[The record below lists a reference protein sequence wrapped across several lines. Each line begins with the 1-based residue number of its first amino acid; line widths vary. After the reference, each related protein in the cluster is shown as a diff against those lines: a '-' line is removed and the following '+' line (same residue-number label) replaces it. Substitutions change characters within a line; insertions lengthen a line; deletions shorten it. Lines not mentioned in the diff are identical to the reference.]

1 MGYYGRRYMSARRQP
16 TPANNPELVTRIE
29 KLAARGVTSLSD
41 WERSF
46 LGSLLESAK
55 KWGRMTAKQNDV
67 LQRIEKK
74 TDPAIQTARKNWE
87 ANWTPEM
94 RVKAVFAAKYYK
106 ANPPYFGDAAERILT
121 NENYIPTEKLYRKMV
136 ENAYVRRAAANNV
149 EPIKY
154 PVGSMVTVRDAQ
166 GVGGSLRPYRG
177 QKVIVIEAQE
187 IVMSAT
193 KGSRRYSV
201 LPIGQGAPILT
212 EERYLKK

>member
-16 TPANNPELVTRIE
+16 RQDNPELVNRIE
-29 KLAARGVTSLSD
+29 KLAAIGVSSLSD

-74 TDPAIQTARKNWE
+74 TDPKVQAARKAWN
-87 ANWTPEM
+87 NSWTPEM
-94 RVKAVFAAKYYK
+94 REKAIFAAKYYK
-106 ANPPYFGDAAERILT
+106 ANPPYFSDAADRILSD
-121 NENYIPTEKLYRKMV
+121 ENYIPTEKLYRKMV
-136 ENAYVRRAAANNV
+136 ENAYVRRAASNNV

-154 PVGSMVTVRDAQ
+154 PVGTMVTVRDAQ
-166 GVGGSLRPYRG
+166 GVGGLLRPYRG
-177 QKVIVIEAQE
+177 QKVIVIEADE

-201 LPIGQGAPILT
+201 LPIGGAQPIET
-212 EERYLKK
+212 QERYLKK

>member
-16 TPANNPELVTRIE
+16 RQDNPELVARIE
-29 KLAARGVTSLSD
+29 KLAARGVSSLSD

-74 TDPAIQTARKNWE
+74 TDPKIQAQRKAWNQS
-87 ANWTPEM
+87 WTPEM
-94 RVKAVFAAKYYK
+94 RAKAVFAAKYYK
-106 ANPPYFGDAAERILT
+106 ANPPYFSDAADRILS
-121 NENYIPTEKLYRKMV
+121 NEDYIPTEKLYRKMV

-154 PVGSMVTVRDAQ
+154 PVGTMVTVRNAQ
-166 GVGGSLRPYRG
+166 GVDGSMRQHRG
-177 QKVIVIEAQE
+177 QKVIVIEADE

-201 LPIGQGAPILT
+201 LPIGGAQAIET

>member
-16 TPANNPELVTRIE
+16 RQDNPELVARIE
-29 KLAARGVTSLSD
+29 KLAARGVSSLSD

-74 TDPAIQTARKNWE
+74 TDPKIQAQRKAWSE
-87 ANWTPEM
+87 NWTPEM
-94 RVKAVFAAKYYK
+94 RAKAVFAAKYYK
-106 ANPPYFGDAAERILT
+106 ANPPYFSDAADRILS
-121 NENYIPTEKLYRKMV
+121 NEDYIPTEKLYRKMV
-136 ENAYVRRAAANNV
+136 ENNYVRRAASNNV

-154 PVGSMVTVRDAQ
+154 PVGTMVTVRDAQ
-166 GVGGSLRPYRG
+166 GVSGNLRPYRG
-177 QKVIVIEAQE
+177 QKVIVIEADE

-201 LPIGQGAPILT
+201 LPIGGAQAIET

>member
-1 MGYYGRRYMSARRQP
+1 MGYYGRRYMSARQPRQD
-16 TPANNPELVTRIE
+16 NPELVQRIE
-29 KLAARGVTSLSD
+29 KLAVRGVSSLSD

-74 TDPAIQTARKNWE
+74 TCPKIQAQRKAW
-87 ANWTPEM
+87 AASYTKEM
-94 RVKAVFAAKYYK
+94 REKAVFAAKYYK
-106 ANPPYFGDAAERILT
+106 ANPPYFSDACDRILA
-121 NENYIPTEKLYRKMV
+121 NEDYIPTEKLYRKMV
-136 ENAYVRRAAANNV
+136 ENNYVRRAASNNV
-149 EPIKY
+149 ESIKY
-154 PVGSMVTVRDAQ
+154 PVGSLVTVRDSSA
-166 GVGGSLRPYRG
+166 VAGSLRQYRG
-177 QKVIVIEAQE
+177 QKAIVIETQE

-201 LPIGQGAPILT
+201 LPIGAENAIST